1 MKMPQCA
8 LVPFACLLG
17 IAMAVAACGGDG
29 GDEGEVPVPSPTTT
43 EATPPP
49 QANVTPEIDALMTRL
64 ADELGAERHFVRV
77 GPVTYHYVQ
86 KGEGPVII
94 FVHGVP
100 QFWWEWRHP
109 IDALSAE
116 MTVVAVDLKGFGAS
130 SKPVPGEPGSS
141 YDVPDLAEE
150 FMRFMNAAGFEE
162 PVLVGHDWGGQVT
175 WWVARAF
182 PESISRHI
190 IINSPLGNEELGP
203 EDRERRPQLLAW
215 ANPGTLPALLAND
228 GTEAVQQQFRER
240 DPDFEV
246 IPGDEAAFTRFV
258 FTYLPFRPDTFTRDE
273 IDTFNAVFEQ
283 PGQPEAV
290 ERYYVDAVA
299 NYGDSLPTR
308 QEAPVDVPTLVLWG
322 AESVQDP
329 PDVFTPKLGGL
340 VRDLDLRIIEES
352 GHFVAEEQPDEVNA
366 AILDYLRGEGI
377 LPP

>member
-1 MKMPQCA
+1 MP
-8 LVPFACLLG
+8 
-17 IAMAVAACGGDG
+17 
-29 GDEGEVPVPSPTTT
+29 
-43 EATPPP
+43 EAD
-49 QANVTPEIDALMTRL
+49 VTPEIDALMTRL
-64 ADELGAERHFVRV
+64 ADELGAERRFVSV

-86 KGEGPVII
+86 KGEGPVIV

-100 QFWWEWRHP
+100 QFWWEWRHQ
-109 IDALSAE
+109 IEALSEE

-130 SKPVPGEPGSS
+130 SKPVPDEPGSS

-150 FMRFMNAAGFEE
+150 LIQFMDAAGFEQ

-175 WWVARAF
+175 WQVARAF
-182 PESISRHI
+182 PESISRLI

-203 EDRERRPQLLAW
+203 EDRLRRPQLLAW

-240 DPDFEV
+240 DPAFEI

-258 FTYLPFRPDTFTRDE
+258 FTFLPFRADSFTRDE
-273 IDTFNAVFEQ
+273 IDTFNKVFEQ

-299 NYGDSLPTR
+299 NYGENLPSR
-308 QEAPVDVPTLVLWG
+308 QGAPVEVPTLVLWG

-329 PDVFTPKLGGL
+329 PDVFTPKLGEL

-352 GHFVAEEQPDEVNA
+352 GHFGAEEQPDAVNA
-366 AILDYLRGEGI
+366 AILDYLRAQGI
-377 LPP
+377 LSP